1 MNTRTLGAFGEEEAV
16 RCLRRKGY
24 RIVQRNY
31 RCRFGEIDI
40 IARKRNILAFVE
52 VKLRKDRRFAE
63 AREFVTRQKQ
73 QRILA
78 SAQLYLASHPEDLQP
93 RFDVIEVYAPEGER
107 GAITVEHLE
116 DAFM

>member
-78 SAQLYLASHPEDLQP
+78 SAQLYLAAHPEDLQP
-93 RFDVIEVYAPEGER
+93 RFDVIEVYAPDGER
-107 GAITVEHLE
+107 GAVTVEHLE

>member
-78 SAQLYLASHPEDLQP
+78 SAQLYLAAHPEDLQP
-93 RFDVIEVYAPEGER
+93 RFDVIEVYAPDGEK
-107 GAITVEHLE
+107 GAVTVEHLE

>member
-1 MNTRTLGAFGEEEAV
+1 MNTRTLGSFGEEEAA
-16 RCLRRKGY
+16 RFLRRKGY
-24 RIVQRNY
+24 RIVERNF

-52 VKLRKDRRFAE
+52 VKLRKDSRFAE
-63 AREFVTRQKQ
+63 AREFVTRSKQ

-78 SAQLYLASHPEDLQP
+78 SAQLYLAAHPEDVQP
-93 RFDVIEVYAPEGER
+93 RFDVVEVYAPEGEK
-107 GAITVEHLE
+107 GKVTVEHLE

>member
-93 RFDVIEVYAPEGER
+93 RFDVIEVYAPDGER

>member
-78 SAQLYLASHPEDLQP
+78 SAQLYLAAHPEDLQP